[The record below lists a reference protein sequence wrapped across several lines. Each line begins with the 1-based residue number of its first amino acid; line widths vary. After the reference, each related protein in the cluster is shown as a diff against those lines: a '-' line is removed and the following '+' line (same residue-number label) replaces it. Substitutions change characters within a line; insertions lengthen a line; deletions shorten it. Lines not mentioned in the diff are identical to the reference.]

1 MSLKSIIALA
11 ESKTRGA
18 ARMLAIQVFLYL
30 QLLDFLTT
38 MVGFRIGAGELSPF
52 TRWLMLW
59 GPIAGVALSKLIAI
73 LLGGLCIWRRRGRV
87 ISWANYRSEERR
99 VGKECR

>member
-1 MSLKSIIALA
+1 
-11 ESKTRGA
+11 
-18 ARMLAIQVFLYL
+18 MLAIQVFLYL

-87 ISWANYRSEERR
+87 ISWANYYFACVVTWNLCIILNSPGM
-99 VGKECR
+99 VP

>member
-1 MSLKSIIALA
+1 
-11 ESKTRGA
+11 
-18 ARMLAIQVFLYL
+18 MLAIQVFLYL

-87 ISWANYRSEERR
+87 ISWANYYFAGVVAWNLCIILNSP
-99 VGKECR
+99 GMIP